1 MVFLAQSAL
10 GTAAR
15 NTRRATA
22 QVRLFREQLMQKSS
36 GLKLVASIAT
46 VILFGIAY
54 TVTWA
59 DDDIERAE
67 RDQDAATHTESSEAV
82 GPTDMTSDEARAQ
95 GGSDEQHMSR
105 RPDQSYYASE
115 LMGHAVKHRS
125 DDQPIGD
132 ISNLVIDQDG
142 QVLAVVMR
150 AGGTLGIGERQVAI
164 SWDDLERTIDGDDL
178 SLYIDMDEEALE
190 RVPAYGED

>member
-1 MVFLAQSAL
+1 M
-10 GTAAR
+10 T
-15 NTRRATA
+15 
-22 QVRLFREQLMQKSS
+22 KSN
-36 GLKLVASIAT
+36 GLKLTAAMVPLIM
-46 VILFGIAY
+46 FGIAS
-54 TVTWA
+54 TTAWA
-59 DDDIERAE
+59 DDDLEREE

-95 GGSDEQHMSR
+95 GGSDEKHVSR

-125 DDQPIGD
+125 DDQSIGD

-150 AGGTLGIGERQVAI
+150 SGGTLGIGERQVAI

-178 SLYIDMDEEALE
+178 SLYIDMDAEALE